1 MDGIL
6 IVDKPAGM
14 TSHDVVARVRKLARQ
29 RKIGHAGTLDPLAT
43 GVLVLGLGKATRLL
57 EYLTGHDKRYLAAV
71 MLGQTTTTYDAEG
84 EVVRTYEG
92 EWPSREAV
100 EAALERFRGEIEQ
113 RPPLFSAI
121 KQGGERLYEKARRGE
136 NVDVPPR
143 RVIIHELHLLRY
155 APPLLELDVRC
166 SKGTYIRSLAHDLGE
181 ALGTGAF
188 LAALRRTASGPFT
201 IEQAHTLPEIEAAA
215 RERRLDELLLPLGA
229 GLETLPAVRL
239 SPEEARRLAQGQFI
253 RAHTP
258 LDGMVRALLGDELVA
273 LVQYD
278 EQRRAWRPVKV
289 LVSEPNQRT

>member
-121 KQGGERLYEKARRGE
+121 KQGG
-136 NVDVPPR
+136 
-143 RVIIHELHLLRY
+143 VIIHELHLLRY

-289 LVSEPNQRT
+289 LVSEPNKRT

>member
-121 KQGGERLYEKARRGE
+121 KQGG
-136 NVDVPPR
+136 
-143 RVIIHELHLLRY
+143 VIIHELHLLRY

-239 SPEEARRLAQGQFI
+239 SPEEARRLAHGQFI

-258 LDGMVRALLGDELVA
+258 LDGVVRALLGDELVA

>member
-6 IVDKPAGM
+6 VVEKPAGM

-57 EYLTGHDKRYLAAV
+57 EYLTGQEKRYHAAV

-84 EVVRTYEG
+84 EVVETYSG
-92 EWPSREAV
+92 EWPARETVEAV
-100 EAALERFRGEIEQ
+100 LAQFRGEIEQ

-121 KQGGERLYEKARRGE
+121 KQKGERLYEKARRGE
-136 NVDVPPR
+136 TVDVPPR

-155 APPLLELDVRC
+155 EPPLLELDVRC
-166 SKGTYIRSLAHDLGE
+166 SKGTYIRSLAHDVGA

-201 IEQAHTLPEIEAAA
+201 IEQAHTLTEIEEAA
-215 RERRLDELLLPLGA
+215 RKGQLANLLLPLGA
-229 GLETLPAVRL
+229 GLETLPAIRL
-239 SPEEARRLAQGQFI
+239 SAEEAQRLAHGQFI
-253 RAHTP
+253 PAHTP
-258 LDGMVRALLGDELVA
+258 LEGPVRALLGTNLAAIVR
-273 LVQYD
+273 YD
-278 EQRRAWRPVKV
+278 AQRKAWRPVKV
-289 LVSEPNQRT
+289 FLKS